1 VGLLKE
7 LDDKAGMA
15 GFGAKELWASRG
27 WANWIWPAA
36 GLRGGELS
44 APRNG
49 GEGSACAMEKLQ
61 AGRIKKTGSDAMDGG
76 EGCCAGRADR
86 GEWAPEL
93 QHGSSS
99 AMGRCRGNSPRG
111 RGRKQWRS
119 QGASMAGNKGARPCG
134 SSDGVH
140 GEGRGHQGS
149 MGEQEQREEDGRRG
163 ARSRCP
169 DGVHDRGG
177 ASRDA
182 RRPWGPPAQ
191 RSSEGE
197 AKSQG
202 KLQGRVCGA
211 MGEGG
216 DPLLAV
222 VWEKEKL
229 HGRDGWEKKEGWRL
243 VDLTRHLWHPIG
255 HRRRQHLLA
264 GCSCREGEGDRER
277 SGCLDDLTGRCWQL
291 LAQDLVASHW
301 TGAGSGRL
309 CQEWGEGEMACAGKW
324 RERGCN

>member
-1 VGLLKE
+1 VGESFLRL
-7 LDDKAGMA
+7 GME
-15 GFGAKELWASRG
+15 GKGQRVPWQSSK
-27 WANWIWPAA
+27 
-36 GLRGGELS
+36 RGGERRQGRM
-44 APRNG
+44 PWM
-49 GEGSACAMEKLQ
+49 GE
-61 AGRIKKTGSDAMDGG
+61 RDAV
-76 EGCCAGRADR
+76 
-86 GEWAPEL
+86 P
-93 QHGSSS
+93 
-99 AMGRCRGNSPRG
+99 
-111 RGRKQWRS
+111 
-119 QGASMAGNKGARPCG
+119 GARTE
-134 SSDGVH
+134 VN
-140 GEGRGHQGS
+140 GRGHQGS

-191 RSSEGE
+191 RPSEGD
-197 AKSQG
+197 AKSHG

-243 VDLTRHLWHPIG
+243 VDLTGHRWHPIG

-277 SGCLDDLTGRCWQL
+277 SGCSDDLTGRCWQL
-291 LAQDLVASHW
+291 LAQDLLASHW
-301 TGAGSGRL
+301 PGAGSGRL
-309 CQEWGEGEMACAGKW
+309 ALSAGEED
-324 RERGCN
+324 R